1 MISDFYYELGALIF
15 VGFVVAG
22 NIISSK
28 NERLFNKKLAKQMLE
43 KDDTYFEVKYLKN
56 ILLLYLLAS
65 IVLSIFLLGAAFDQE
80 FWLLY
85 FCLGVIAPFVGIA
98 NYIYKS
104 MYKIVFDNGQ
114 VTLYVGNKIK
124 MTDTLMPDRID
135 SIFEPRTIFSNFR
148 SGTLPYRIIFKA
160 ETRERGWVSFNEDMD
175 NSYKL
180 VAILEKGAYFKK
192 KKAKKNKK

>member
-56 ILLLYLLAS
+56 ILLL
-65 IVLSIFLLGAAFDQE
+65 
-80 FWLLY
+80 
-85 FCLGVIAPFVGIA
+85 
-98 NYIYKS
+98 S